1 MSIDLNKY
9 LDSSISDT
17 QAALRTYS
25 TYTTAWCIWTQRES
39 LRAAQS
45 QLPSFSRLR
54 PSKES
59 NVETVKRHLLRGWLT
74 LALVRRVAAEEEPDF
89 ALTSALWLPVQTYY
103 AVHGFGMACL
113 AARRSPDQ
121 LPRTHGAFMRVAGN
135 DLVRRLFPS
144 PLSAL
149 LQDGYKGN
157 KYLQPDLVNLDDDRR
172 FIGPGTNLERP
183 NGLTRDT
190 HIAQCLD
197 TTRRRLINEKLDEAR
212 KKARKPGKRHGVLR
226 RPTQIA
232 IAESVA
238 PTTVLD
244 YLYRT
249 RLKSNYEDPTMYSLD
264 QEDRDAVLELVA
276 KTQELAAKL
285 CALMAA
291 ILWRTTKKGDRDR
304 IFERLD
310 LDDLFSCIEG

>member
-1 MSIDLNKY
+1 MK
-9 LDSSISDT
+9 
-17 QAALRTYS
+17 
-25 TYTTAWCIWTQRES
+25 
-39 LRAAQS
+39 
-45 QLPSFSRLR
+45 
-54 PSKES
+54 
-59 NVETVKRHLLRGWLT
+59 
-74 LALVRRVAAEEEPDF
+74 
-89 ALTSALWLPVQTYY
+89 
-103 AVHGFGMACL
+103 
-113 AARRSPDQ
+113 
-121 LPRTHGAFMRVAGN
+121 VAGT

-149 LQDGYKGN
+149 LQDGHKGN
-157 KYLQPDLVNLDDDRR
+157 KYIEPDLVNIQDNRQY
-172 FIGPGTNLERP
+172 ISPGTNLERP

-197 TTRRRLINEKLDEAR
+197 TTRKRLIDEKLDEAR
-212 KKARKPGKRHGVLR
+212 KKARKPGKRRGVLR

-232 IAESVA
+232 IAKSVA

-291 ILWRTTKKGDRDR
+291 ILWRTTKKSDRDR
-304 IFERLD
+304 VFERLD
-310 LDDLFSCIEG
+310 LEDLFSCIETV